1 VIPDPNIIIDISF
14 KKLISSSF
22 ENVKEFNIMSL
33 SEVRKS
39 FFHMSRKIFNLEK
52 LKIKLYKAIKRRGSN
67 HNLDEFEGIN

>member
-1 VIPDPNIIIDISF
+1 
-14 KKLISSSF
+14 
-22 ENVKEFNIMSL
+22 MSL